1 MKKSLLVLTACLL
14 SAATLTGQPRYDYD
28 KLQREDLG
36 RGVVAIRKD
45 ASTVCL
51 SWRYLSSDPA
61 DTGFNIYRNGRK
73 VNTAPVTAST
83 FFENTYTDDKAAVYE
98 VRPVNQGRENHR
110 KRGQYTLPAHAP
122 TGYVNIPLNRPSD
135 GTTPT
140 GDTYTYIPNDASVG
154 DVDGDGE
161 YEIILKWDP
170 SNAHDNSHDG
180 YTGEVLLD
188 CYRLNGEQL
197 WRINLGRNI
206 RAGAHYTPFIVY
218 DLDTTARLKW
228 SSAQPTGLLTQ
239 KETSSAMPGQTTV
252 LPVNPDALPN
262 TLPSP
267 TTRDASSRGRNIS
280 RSSPD

>member
-1 MKKSLLVLTACLL
+1 MKKSLLALTACLL

-45 ASTVCL
+45 TSTVCL

-83 FFENTYTDDKAAVYE
+83 FFEDTYTDDKAAVYE

-135 GTTPT
+135 GTTST

-180 YTGEVLLD
+180 YTGGGADRLLPPQ
-188 CYRLNGEQL
+188 R
-197 WRINLGRNI
+197 
-206 RAGAHYTPFIVY
+206 
-218 DLDTTARLKW
+218 
-228 SSAQPTGLLTQ
+228 
-239 KETSSAMPGQTTV
+239 
-252 LPVNPDALPN
+252 
-262 TLPSP
+262 
-267 TTRDASSRGRNIS
+267 
-280 RSSPD
+280 